1 MFPPPI
7 LSNFVLISMK
17 GREGNLRSLFFNTH
31 LDTLGSKRK
40 FLLQSNLHS
49 PAKPQG
55 EGRMTEA
62 LVSPWAFL
70 LSRK

>member
-17 GREGNLRSLFFNTH
+17 GREGNLRSLLFNSH

-40 FLLQSNLHS
+40 FFPKSNLHS

-55 EGRMTEA
+55 EGGTTEV